1 MDRHHRIYTGQNR
14 TTAKLSMG
22 HHTST
27 TSTNRALCRERKVSS
42 PRGEAGG
49 CNQNR
54 FVHFE
59 QTEVLRH
66 LAAVDT
72 EYLPGDEGGFV

>member
-1 MDRHHRIYTGQNR
+1 
-14 TTAKLSMG
+14 MG
-22 HHTST
+22 HHTNT

-66 LAAVDT
+66 FAAVDT
-72 EYLPGDEGGFV
+72 EYLPGDEGGLV